1 MRSWDAGVHRVNPPG
16 WLDPKQGHAIRFCH
30 SGPGLEVN
38 QQTSLGQG
46 GYPRNRLL
54 PSPLH
59 QLQEAA
65 QEKATQQHPGIAPQK
80 EGLQGDGPHLR
91 VRGRGTMR
99 GWRRGGGRRPLS
111 GACPGGHQL
120 DLTMKNFLCVYIVKF
135 SLHELRKPFF
145 SPSIS
150 LGKQQAVFWLPEEQA
165 MEVKLKEGSPHS

>member
-1 MRSWDAGVHRVNPPG
+1 
-16 WLDPKQGHAIRFCH
+16 
-30 SGPGLEVN
+30 
-38 QQTSLGQG
+38 
-46 GYPRNRLL
+46 
-54 PSPLH
+54 
-59 QLQEAA
+59 
-65 QEKATQQHPGIAPQK
+65 
-80 EGLQGDGPHLR
+80 
-91 VRGRGTMR
+91 MR